1 MVLVAARL
9 GLAGMLLAML
19 AAALFALALR
29 HVLAAV
35 HPAVAVAVGA
45 AAVLHGMALVAGVL
59 ASLVLARLVLAM
71 LAGLVLARRVL
82 AMLTG
87 LVLTVLPGLVLGVAL
102 VLGRRRGLGGG
113 GDGEDERHR
122 GGENLHFTSPEKR
135 SIERENRAS
144 GEARRGRIGFG
155 VKAVKVRGE

>member
-59 ASLVLARLVLAM
+59 AGLVLARLVLAM
-71 LAGLVLARRVL
+71 LAGLVL

-113 GDGEDERHR
+113 GDGEDECHR